1 MPDYKEIKGYYDQ
14 YGKTYHE
21 ERDNTYYYSFINE
34 IETEL
39 VEEYGKGCKT
49 LEIGC
54 GTGIILKGVSR
65 FASEAWGMDLSTGM
79 LQNAREQG
87 LNVVEGNAVSIPF
100 PDNAFDLV
108 YSFKVLP
115 HIPELN
121 KAIAEISR
129 VLKPG
134 GKAILEFYN
143 PYSFKAM
150 TNKMAGAPGKVFIQY
165 HSPKDVETLVSS
177 EFNVER
183 VVGARIVTPAAFFHK
198 VPGLSTG
205 LKMLEKKLSRT
216 ALSRYAG
223 YYITVLEKK

>member
-1 MPDYKEIKGYYDQ
+1 MPDYKEIKGYYDK
-14 YGKTYHE
+14 YGESYHK

-39 VEEYGKGCKT
+39 VGEYGKGKKT

-54 GTGIILKGVSR
+54 GTGIILNGVSK
-65 FASEAWGMDLSTGM
+65 FAEEAWGMDLSTGM

-100 PDNAFDLV
+100 PDDSFDLV

-115 HIPELN
+115 HVPELS
-121 KAIAEISR
+121 KAIGEISR
-129 VLKPG
+129 VLRPG

-143 PYSFKAM
+143 PHSFKAL

-165 HSPKDVETLVSS
+165 HSPKEVEELVSG
-177 EFNVER
+177 E
-183 VVGARIVTPAAFFHK
+183 
-198 VPGLSTG
+198 L
-205 LKMLEKKLSRT
+205 L
-216 ALSRYAG
+216 
-223 YYITVLEKK
+223 